1 MQSLST
7 PQQWSMFLRQY
18 ADLYAQI
25 AMTDVRRNQDK
36 QAQAVLHNF
45 ARIAGSA
52 ELARQ
57 LKAYEDA
64 LSVEENENG
73 LSEAE
78 IRKNK
83 DIVQRLEQLRKGLP

>member
-1 MQSLST
+1 
-7 PQQWSMFLRQY
+7 MFLRQY
-18 ADLYAQI
+18 ADLYAQT
-25 AMTDVRRNQDK
+25 AMTDVRRNQDQ
-36 QAQAVLHNF
+36 QAQALLHNF

-64 LSVEENENG
+64 LPVEENENG

-78 IRKNK
+78 IRMNK